1 MFGTARVTI
10 IDKNT
15 GKVLYDKEVHNV
27 ILENG
32 VRNALHIDAG
42 KSYNP
47 ITRVILYNSSKE
59 YVTSISGSW
68 GTPYTDNNS
77 IACNFTATDNSTNAY
92 TFRYMELDK
101 SYEQQ
106 PVYGSGYFNNDRG
119 SNVSKSASQT
129 LTITWKIAN
138 VFLYPT
144 E

>member
-10 IDKNT
+10 VDKNT
-15 GKVLYDKEVHNV
+15 GKVLYDKEVHNI

-32 VRNALHIDAG
+32 VRNALYIDAG
-42 KSYNP
+42 KSYSP
-47 ITRVILYNSSKE
+47 ITRVILYNSSKA

-68 GTPYTDNNS
+68 GTPYTDSNS
-77 IACNFTATDNSTNAY
+77 IACNFTATDNSTNEY

-101 SYEQQ
+101 SYAQQ

-119 SNVSKSASQT
+119 SDVPKGASQT
-129 LTITWKIAN
+129 LIITWKIAS
-138 VFLYPT
+138 VFLYPA